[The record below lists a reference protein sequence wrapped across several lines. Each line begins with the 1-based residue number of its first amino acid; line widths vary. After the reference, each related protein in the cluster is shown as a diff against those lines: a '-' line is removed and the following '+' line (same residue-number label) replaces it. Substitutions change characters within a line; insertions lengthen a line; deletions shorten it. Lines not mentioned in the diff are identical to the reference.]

1 VVLVEAIFSYP
12 GLGRLL
18 TDSVAN
24 RDIPLVQ
31 AVAMVFCVVYVLLNL
46 IADILVM
53 TTNPRL
59 RAKK

>member
-1 VVLVEAIFSYP
+1 
-12 GLGRLL
+12 
-18 TDSVAN
+18 VAN

-53 TTNPRL
+53 VTNPRL